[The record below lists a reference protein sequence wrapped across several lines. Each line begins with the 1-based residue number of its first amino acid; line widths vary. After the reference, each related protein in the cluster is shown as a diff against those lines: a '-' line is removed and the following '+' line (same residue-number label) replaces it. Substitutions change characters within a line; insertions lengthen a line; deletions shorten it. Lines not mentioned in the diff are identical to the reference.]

1 MSYISEESGGARL
14 IDGPTLAATQ
24 ALLAYWQG
32 KCGADSIPRRD
43 DIVPAEILPYLPNLV
58 IAEPIEDGRDWLYR
72 LVGTEVVWLGGQDP
86 TGKRNSEVLPPDV
99 ATRYSADFR
108 RGAETRKPWFAQGN
122 FAAPGLESMRFEA
135 VGLPI
140 LARDGAS
147 VWVLLGVFHLE

>member
-1 MSYISEESGGARL
+1 MSYISGEPGGVSP
-14 IDGPTLAATQ
+14 IDTPTLAATQ

-32 KCGADSIPRRD
+32 KCSATDIPRRD

-58 IAEPIEDGRDWLYR
+58 IAEPTDGGRDWLYR

-99 ATRYSADFR
+99 ATRYSADYR
-108 RGAETRKPWFAQGN
+108 RGAGSRKPWFAQGN

-135 VGLPI
+135 IGLPI

-147 VWVLLGVFHLE
+147 VWVLLGVFRLD